1 MSILLILL
9 IVLVL
14 FGGGSYF
21 YGNAGAYPYRSY
33 ALPGVGT
40 LLVILLVLYVL
51 HVI

>member
-1 MSILLILL
+1 MSPLIIVL
-9 IVLVL
+9 IVLFV

-40 LLVILLVLYVL
+40 LLLLLLVLYVL